1 MASAPT
7 RFPLPSRRMKYRAL
21 FVGGAVD
28 GQERVLPHC
37 NGFIS
42 IRGQPQCVYHR
53 LFAFGEPATLV
64 YSLYDIAET
73 LNRLWHRYAG
83 EDHA

>member
-1 MASAPT
+1 MN
-7 RFPLPSRRMKYRAL
+7 YRAI
-21 FVGGAVD
+21 FIGGSVD

-37 NGFIS
+37 NRSIS
-42 IRGQPQCVYHR
+42 IRGEPQCVYHHI
-53 LFAFGEPATLV
+53 LTFGEPHTLV

>member
-1 MASAPT
+1 
-7 RFPLPSRRMKYRAL
+7 MKFRAL
-21 FVGGAVD
+21 FIGGPVD

-37 NGFIS
+37 NQSVGV
-42 IRGQPQCVYHR
+42 RGASQITYRR
-53 LFAFGEPATLV
+53 LFAFGEPRTLV
-64 YSLYDIAET
+64 YSLYGIEET